1 MMHAHLLY
9 PDRDLDLKRALPPQ
23 AEALTQD
30 LGLKILFSAMA
41 LRKDFLFEVCQK
53 VVLASEED
61 PRVILYRQGILQD
74 CLEHPA
80 VIRKLFLLAEE
91 TLEMKRKTWFYVS
104 IKYSS
109 PSSLIY
115 NSVGLLEVYMDS
127 LRKLRAIADEHA
139 GVFRSEGFQAL
150 FALLKRELDN
160 SFFARVHDHLQELK
174 FRNGVLFSA
183 ELGEGNAGTHYT
195 LRKTHDEKFSWWRRI
210 FTKKSSDLTLH
221 IHPRDEGGHR
231 ALGELNNQGLN
242 LAAGILAQSCDHIR
256 NFFTVLRT
264 ELAFY
269 IGCMNLHEQLT
280 GKGRPLCFPQP
291 QAGSDHHRS
300 CAGLYDACLA
310 LLLDGRIVGNDI
322 HANEKDLVVI
332 TGANQ
337 GGKSTLLRGIGVA
350 QLMMQCGMFVAA
362 ESFRFSLC
370 QGLFTHF
377 RREEDAT
384 MKSGKLDE
392 ELGRMSVIVDE
403 LQPGS
408 MVLFNESFAATNE
421 REGSEIARQIT
432 RGLREKNIMVFFV
445 THLVDFARSFLAENA
460 EKTLFLRAERR
471 DDGTRTFKLIEGEPL
486 ATSFGK
492 DVYDSVFGVTNGD
505 SEDCHGQ

>member
-1 MMHAHLLY
+1 MHAHLLY

-30 LGLKILFSAMA
+30 LGLKILFGAMA
-41 LRKDFLFEVCQK
+41 LQNDFLFDVCRK

-74 CLEHPA
+74 CLGHPA
-80 VIRKLFLLAEE
+80 VIRRVFSLAEE
-91 TLEMKRKTWFYVS
+91 ALEMKRKTWFFIS
-104 IKYSS
+104 IKHSS
-109 PSSLIY
+109 PSSLVY
-115 NSVGLLEVYMDS
+115 NSVGLLEIYMDS
-127 LRKLRAIADEHA
+127 LRKLRTIADEDVGA
-139 GVFRSEGFQAL
+139 FQSEGFQAL
-150 FALLKRELDN
+150 FSLLQRELDDN
-160 SFFARVHDHLQELK
+160 FFARVHDHLQELK
-174 FRNGVLFSA
+174 FHNGVLFSA
-183 ELGEGNAGTHYT
+183 ELGEGNVGTNYT
-195 LRKTHDEKFSWWRRI
+195 LRKTYDGKLSWWRRN
-210 FTKKSSDLTLH
+210 FTKKSSDLTLY

-242 LAAGILAQSCDHIR
+242 LAASILAQSCDHTR
-256 NFFTVLRT
+256 NFFTALRT

-291 QAGSDHHRS
+291 QAGTDHHRS
-300 CAGLYDACLA
+300 CVGLYDACLA

-322 HANEKDLVVI
+322 DANEKDLVVI

-362 ESFRFSLC
+362 ESFRSNVC
-370 QGLFTHF
+370 HGLFTHF

-403 LQPGS
+403 FKAGS

-421 REGSEIARQIT
+421 MEGSEIARQIT
-432 RGLREKNIMVFFV
+432 RALREKNIMIFFV
-445 THLVDFARSFLAENA
+445 THLVEFARSFLAENA

-486 ATSFGK
+486 ATSFGE
-492 DVYDSVFGVTNGD
+492 DVYNRIFGAGN
-505 SEDCHGQ
+505 

>member
-1 MMHAHLLY
+1 MHVHLLY
-9 PDRDLDLKRALPPQ
+9 PDRDLDLKRTLPPQ
-23 AEALTQD
+23 AGTLIQD
-30 LGLKILFSAMA
+30 LGLRTLFEAMA
-41 LRKDFLFEVCQK
+41 LRNDFLFDICQK
-53 VVLASEED
+53 VVLASIDD

-80 VIRKLFLLAEE
+80 VIRRLFSLAEE
-91 TLEMKRKTWFYVS
+91 ALEMKRKTWFFIS
-104 IKYSS
+104 LKYSS
-109 PSSLIY
+109 PSSLVY
-115 NSVGLLEVYMDS
+115 NSVGLLKIYMETLS
-127 LRKLRAIADEHA
+127 KLRAIADEQA
-139 GVFRSEGFQAL
+139 FVFRSEGFQSV
-150 FALLKRELDN
+150 FAMLKRELDD
-160 SFFARVHDHLQELK
+160 SFFARVHDHLRELD

-183 ELGEGNAGTHYT
+183 ELGEGNIGTNYT
-195 LRKTHDEKFSWWRRI
+195 LRKTHDRKLSWWQRM
-210 FTKKSSDLTLH
+210 FVKKSSDLTLH

-242 LAAGILAQSCDHIR
+242 LAANILAQSCDHIR
-256 NFFTVLRT
+256 NLFTALRI

-269 IGCMNLHEQLT
+269 VGCLNLHERLT
-280 GKGRPLCFPQP
+280 EKGRPLCFPQP
-291 QAGSDHHRS
+291 LAESNHRRS

-322 HANEKDLVVI
+322 DADEKDLVVI

-362 ESFRFSLC
+362 ESFRSNIC
-370 QGLFTHF
+370 HGLFTHF
-377 RREEDAT
+377 RREEDTT

-392 ELGRMSVIVDE
+392 ELGRMSAIVDE
-403 LQPGS
+403 LKSGS

-432 RGLREKNIMVFFV
+432 SALLQKNVVVFFV
-445 THLVDFARSFLAENA
+445 THLVEFARSFLSEDAGN
-460 EKTLFLRAERR
+460 TLFLRAERQ
-471 DDGTRTFKLIEGEPL
+471 DDGTRTFKLIVGEPL

-492 DVYDSVFGVTNGD
+492 DVYDSVFGAANGD
-505 SEDCHGQ
+505 CVRSL